1 MSAYIC
7 NPEHF
12 GILAA
17 YAVLNDCVIHD
28 WQSSRTARITTAQ
41 EVAKGLA
48 RENIRSVKHRYP
60 DGDLPGPCLKPV
72 DIEEAA
78 AIYAAYFVVNPPRLQ
93 SIDVLKLCQSWDY
106 QSSETDDWK
115 DSLAWQQVDLIRSA
129 AIRQLPGY
137 DDADWSFDQPLPEVE
152 ALYLDVWTN

>member
-17 YAVLNDCVIHD
+17 YAVRNDCAVYE
-28 WQSSRTARITTAQ
+28 WQHSRKNTLEVKIDTAQ
-41 EVAKGLA
+41 RIAKGLA
-48 RENIRSVKHRYP
+48 RENIRSVAHRY
-60 DGDLPGPCLKPV
+60 GDDNLPGPCMTPA

-78 AIYAAYFVVNPPRLQ
+78 AIYAAHFIVNPQALRP
-93 SIDVLKLCQSWDY
+93 IDVLKLCQSWDY

-115 DSLAWQQVDLIRSA
+115 DSLAWQQVDWIRNA

-137 DDADWSFDQPLPEVE
+137 EDADWSFDQSLPEVE
-152 ALYLDVWTN
+152 VLYE